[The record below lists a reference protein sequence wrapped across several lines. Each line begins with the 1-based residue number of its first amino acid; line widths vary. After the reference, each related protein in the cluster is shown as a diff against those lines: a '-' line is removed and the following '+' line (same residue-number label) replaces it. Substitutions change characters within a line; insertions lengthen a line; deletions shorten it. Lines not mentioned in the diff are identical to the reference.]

1 MKKSYFA
8 RILAVMCICA
18 LLLTGCSE
26 YGDWIWQKDPEPD
39 ETQNAPSMGK
49 DRFSEIPD
57 FSEMAYTRPD
67 MEEYQR
73 MVDAL
78 CETAKISDSAEQ
90 LVDLCIE
97 VYDAYDS
104 FYTMLALADI
114 HYCLDLSDSY
124 YSTEYAYC
132 TEQSTAIEKGLEDCH
147 MALAQSKVVDEL
159 ESEEYFGEGA
169 FDDYQGDSYYTEELT
184 ALLNR
189 ENALISESYEV
200 MNRLNGLDYYSEEYF
215 EEGVPEMGRIFI
227 DLVGVRQEIAE
238 YLELD
243 SYGEY
248 AFAMYHS
255 RDYTQAQAEQY
266 LDAIRERMVPMYRR
280 LNGSG
285 FWADAYG
292 QGVTQKDCKKYLSG
306 AVEAMGGKI
315 RGAYRLMDQK
325 HLYDLTPSTN
335 KYVGS
340 FETYITDFGVPYVLV
355 NPYGDRTDYMT
366 FAHEFGHFTS
376 DYYSGGAAYTKDVSE
391 FFSQGMEYLSLCYA
405 SEDPELVEKLRE
417 LKMADSLNTYV
428 EQAAYAQFE
437 NEVYR
442 IPAEELTVE
451 AIGELY
457 EEIGTSYGFDSW
469 NWDSR
474 DWITINHFFIA
485 PFYIVSYVT
494 SNDIA
499 MQLYEMEL
507 EEAGSGL
514 ELYQELAEGCPGQLV
529 AFAQEAGLEIPF
541 REEHLNEVCETLETV
556 LDLKESGLSSKN
568 STFLD

>member
-1 MKKSYFA
+1 MKKSCFA
-8 RILAVMCICA
+8 RILALLCICA

-26 YGDWIWQKDPEPD
+26 YGDWIWQKDSEPE
-39 ETQNAPSMGK
+39 ENRSAPGMGR
-49 DRFSEIPD
+49 DRFSDIPD
-57 FSEMAYTRPD
+57 FADMTYTRPN

-73 MVDAL
+73 KVDAI

-104 FYTMLALADI
+104 FYTMYALANI
-114 HYCLDLSDSY
+114 HYSLDLSDSY

-147 MALAQSKVVDEL
+147 MALAKSQVVDEL
-159 ESEEYFGEGA
+159 ESEEYFGAGF
-169 FDDYQGDSYYTEELT
+169 FDEYQGESYYTEELT

-227 DLVGVRQEIAE
+227 DMVAVRQEIAA

-248 AFAMYHS
+248 AFAVYHS
-255 RDYTQAQAEQY
+255 RDYSQSQAEEY
-266 LDAIRERMVPMYRR
+266 LDAIQEKMVPMYRQ
-280 LNGSG
+280 LNNSG
-285 FWADAYG
+285 FWNDAYG
-292 QGVTQKDCKKYLSG
+292 QDVTARDCKEYLSG
-306 AVEAMGGKI
+306 AVEAMGGPI
-315 RGAYRLMDQK
+315 HVAYRLMDQK
-325 HLYDLTPSTN
+325 HLYDLKPSTN

-355 NPYGDRTDYMT
+355 NPYGDRTDYLT

-376 DYYSGGAAYTKDVSE
+376 DYYSGGTAYTKDVSE

-405 SEDPELVEKLRE
+405 QEDPVLLEDLRQ
-417 LKMADSLNTYV
+417 LKMADSLSNYV
-428 EQAAYAQFE
+428 EQAAYAKFE

-442 IPAEELTVE
+442 IPAEELTME
-451 AIGELY
+451 RIGDLY
-457 EEIGTSYGFDSW
+457 REICTEYGFDSF

-514 ELYQELAEGCPGQLV
+514 KLYQEMAEGCPGQLV

-541 REEHLNEVCETLETV
+541 REEHLDEVCETFRTV
-556 LDLKESGLSSKN
+556 LDLEETGHSVKN
-568 STFLD
+568 HTIVD